1 MQTTVKR
8 WFTDKGYGF
17 LHNGGDAPDIMVHAN
32 ELKNCQYLRP
42 GRTVEFECHTN
53 SKGLVAKNVR
63 LVQDQPKAHNQR
75 HSQQY
80 PFQRSGYGRY

>member
-42 GRTVEFECHTN
+42 GRTVEFECHIN
-53 SKGLVAKNVR
+53 SKGLMAKTSDWFKTSLKPESVNNSV
-63 LVQDQPKAHNQR
+63 
-75 HSQQY
+75 
-80 PFQRSGYGRY
+80 

>member
-1 MQTTVKR
+1 MQTTVNR

-17 LHNGGDAPDIMVHAN
+17 LHNGGDAPDIIVHTQ

-42 GRTVEFECHTN
+42 GRTVEFECHIN

-63 LVQDQPKAHNQR
+63 LVQ
-75 HSQQY
+75 SQQRSTRQPNEHQY
-80 PFQRSGYGRY
+80 SFQRQGYGRY

>member
-63 LVQDQPKAHNQR
+63 LVQDQPKAPNQR